1 MDGRQKPNSQP
12 ENDYDLND
20 EDVIDLNQIVDE
32 DDNDIID
39 LTNVLEKPDRRAD
52 AADASD
58 EDIITL
64 TDAIAEPETIDLPDE
79 TDDDIIDLL
88 DMTAAGPSQDNGL
101 SSPSMDESEEDIID
115 LADPVVDPVAESV
128 MDAGE
133 PRAVGTEE
141 SGDADE
147 VADPSDLDLSDADT
161 VEEAAPAEAPLGDER
176 SAKDAAH
183 AATLTSVISPP
194 PSPAAEPI
202 PLTDQQVEDALES
215 VIEKIYSEKIEQL
228 MIQTI
233 EKTVQ
238 HEIEKIKNAL
248 MEDGDNQDG

>member
-1 MDGRQKPNSQP
+1 MDGRQKPNPQP
-12 ENDYDLND
+12 ENDYDLNG
-20 EDVIDLNQIVDE
+20 EDVIDLNQIVDG

-39 LTNVLEKPDRRAD
+39 LTNVLEKPDQRAD
-52 AADASD
+52 AADESD

-64 TDAIAEPETIDLPDE
+64 TDAIADPETIDLPDE

-88 DMTAAGPSQDNGL
+88 DRTAADPSQENGL
-101 SSPSMDESEEDIID
+101 ASPSMDGAEEDIID

-128 MDAGE
+128 VETVEPEIPDTEEIGDAGE
-133 PRAVGTEE
+133 I
-141 SGDADE
+141 
-147 VADPSDLDLSDADT
+147 ADPSGLDLSDADT
-161 VEEAAPAEAPLGDER
+161 VQEAAPAEAPLGDER
-176 SAKDAAH
+176 SVKDAAH
-183 AATLTSVISPP
+183 AATLTSVISPAP
-194 PSPAAEPI
+194 PPAAEPI

-215 VIEKIYSEKIEQL
+215 VIEKIYSEKIERL

-238 HEIEKIKNAL
+238 REIEKIKNAL